1 MSRDQN
7 AGQSH
12 SMKID
17 ISPFARVEDFKYL
30 GKTITNQ
37 NSIYEEIKSRVK
49 WGKACYNSVQN
60 LLSPMTP
67 DGIEPYIHKFMSY
80 MLSEIFML
88 LEMTDIFETLFPIFD
103 VEPYK
108 KMIFYT
114 KSKNKLRHVF
124 QAQL

>member
-1 MSRDQN
+1 
-7 AGQSH
+7 
-12 SMKID
+12 
-17 ISPFARVEDFKYL
+17 
-30 GKTITNQ
+30 
-37 NSIYEEIKSRVK
+37 
-49 WGKACYNSVQN
+49 
-60 LLSPMTP
+60 
-67 DGIEPYIHKFMSY
+67 